1 MTKAINLFIFELFFD
16 MENSKDAK
24 MENSDLRGTK

>member
-1 MTKAINLFIFELFFD
+1 MKAIYLFIFKPFYD